1 MCVFDESLEV
11 CCGWTVDWSGQA
23 GRTGEDLE
31 PHLPIEFRCLAL
43 CASLLALAILLI
55 LWNFGEAVFFGLQL
69 TPL

>member
-1 MCVFDESLEV
+1 MCVFDESLGSAVAGLLTGRGRKAEL
-11 CCGWTVDWSGQA
+11 
-23 GRTGEDLE
+23 GRTWS
-31 PHLPIEFRCLAL
+31 PHLPIEFPCLAL